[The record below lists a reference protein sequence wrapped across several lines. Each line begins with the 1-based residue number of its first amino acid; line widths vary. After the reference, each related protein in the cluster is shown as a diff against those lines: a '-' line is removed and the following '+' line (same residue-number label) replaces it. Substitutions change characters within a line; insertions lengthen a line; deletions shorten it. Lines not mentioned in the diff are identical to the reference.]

1 MPITIAA
8 MDSLSEAAGL
18 TSAEAAAR
26 LAQHGRNELL
36 DVSKPKW
43 RVHNESTKEQLIVGR
58 DAIN

>member
-1 MPITIAA
+1 